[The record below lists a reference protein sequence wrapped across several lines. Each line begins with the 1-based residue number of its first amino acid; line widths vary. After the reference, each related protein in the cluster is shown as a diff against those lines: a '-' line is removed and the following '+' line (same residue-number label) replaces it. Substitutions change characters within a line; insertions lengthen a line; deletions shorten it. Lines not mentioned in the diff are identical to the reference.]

1 MPQFTVHRNRSRRSR
16 SRIPYLLD
24 VQNDL
29 YRDLATRLVIPLY
42 LEKSSGLKPLTH
54 LTPRMIIEGK
64 ACLMMTPQ
72 LAGVPAREL
81 GEEVADLSQ
90 GRNEI
95 LRAIDLLVTGF

>member
-1 MPQFTVHRNRSRRSR
+1 MAQFTVHRNRDRRSR

-29 YRDLATRLVIPLY
+29 FRDLTTRLVVPLY
-42 LEKSSGLKPLTH
+42 LEKSNGLKPLTH
-54 LTPRMIIEGK
+54 LTPRMFIEGK
-64 ACLMMTPQ
+64 ACLVMTPQ

-90 GRNEI
+90 ARSEI
-95 LRAIDLLVTGF
+95 IRAIDLLITGF